1 MVKLSNKTSMRI
13 ISGSSNPELAAKIAN
28 KLNIPLVD
36 TEISEFANGEKRVW
50 IKEKLDGQ
58 DVIVVQSFS
67 HPVDEHIMEFLLM
80 LDALERMGARDV
92 HVIVP
97 WMGYSLQDKV
107 FRPGEA
113 IAAKVVARLIS
124 HAYVKR
130 VYLIDVHNTSI
141 PGFFDIP
148 CSHLS
153 AIELFAAD
161 VRERF
166 DIKDIVV
173 ASPDFGGLKRA
184 RQFANLF
191 DVPLVNIDKHRDL
204 VTGKVTA
211 LGLHGRVKGKIVVLF
226 DDVILSGGTVTEAGD
241 MLKEEGAKEAH
252 FFATHGLFTGTALAN
267 LAASSMDSI
276 TVANTIAHPNLP
288 KKIQVLDLAPMMAE
302 TLEEWF

>member
-1 MVKLSNKTSMRI
+1 MRI
-13 ISGSSNPELAAKIAN
+13 LSGTSNPELTAKIAQQ
-28 KLNIPLVD
+28 LNIPLVE
-36 TEISEFANGEKRVW
+36 TEISAFANGEKRVW

-58 DVIVVQSFS
+58 DVVVVQSFS
-67 HPVDEHIMEFLLM
+67 DPVDQEIMEFLLM

-92 HVIVP
+92 HAIIP

-113 IAAKVVARLIS
+113 IAAKVVAKLVS

-141 PGFFDIP
+141 PGFFDVP
-148 CSHLS
+148 CTHLS
-153 AIELFAAD
+153 AIELFAAK

-166 DIKDIVV
+166 TIDEIVV

-184 RQFANLF
+184 RQFANMF

-204 VTGKVTA
+204 KTGKVTA
-211 LGLHGRVKGKIVVLF
+211 VGLHGRVTGKIVVLF
-226 DDVILSGGTVTEAGD
+226 DDVILSGGTVIEAGD

-252 FFATHGLFTGTALAN
+252 FFATHGLFTGEALS
-267 LAASSMDSI
+267 LLEASSIDSV
-276 TVANTIAHPNLP
+276 TVANTIAHHNLP
-288 KKIQVLDLAPMMAE
+288 KKIESLDMAPMLAK